1 MYFIYERIS
10 NILVFKT
17 HKRELLKC
25 FNPRDYEVVIY

>member
-1 MYFIYERIS
+1 MYYIYERMT

-25 FNPRDYEVVIY
+25 FSPVDYEVVIY